1 MAIQREDLVA
11 AASLGLLQYRQ
22 IDPLLIF
29 LLQRD
34 VRYRRE
40 VMLAQTQPA
49 RGPRTYVMLS
59 YLAGMLAIATAAL
72 FAVLFTS
79 RAVESLGMGALF
91 FLTVLYALCAIGVV
105 SWFKRWGFG
114 MLTRILSG
122 FLVALVPVAVFGL
135 QQVIR

>member
-1 MAIQREDLVA
+1 MVIQREDLVA

-34 VRYRRE
+34 VRSKRE
-40 VMLAQTQPA
+40 AMLAQTKPA
-49 RGPRTYVMLS
+49 RVARTYVMLS
-59 YLAGMLAIATAAL
+59 YLAGLLAIATAAL
-72 FAVLFTS
+72 FAVLFTN

-91 FLTVLYALCAIGVV
+91 FLTALYALCAIGVA
-105 SWFKRWGFG
+105 SWFKKWGFG

-122 FLVALVPVAVFGL
+122 FMIALVPVAVFGL
-135 QQVIR
+135 HQVIR

>member
-40 VMLAQTQPA
+40 AMLAQMRPA
-49 RGPRTYVMLS
+49 RVARTCVMLS
-59 YLAGMLAIATAAL
+59 YLAGMLAIVTSAL
-72 FAVLFTS
+72 FAVLFTN

-91 FLTVLYALCAIGVV
+91 LLTALYVLCAIGVA
-105 SWFKRWGFG
+105 SWFKRRGFG

-122 FLVALVPVAVFGL
+122 FLIALVPVAVFGL